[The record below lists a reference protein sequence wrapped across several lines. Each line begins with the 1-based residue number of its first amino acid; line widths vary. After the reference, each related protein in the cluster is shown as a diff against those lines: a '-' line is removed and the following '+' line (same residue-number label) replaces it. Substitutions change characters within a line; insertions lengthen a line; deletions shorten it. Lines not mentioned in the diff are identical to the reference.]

1 MKGEIMYMGNRN
13 DLSLSEIEYLQA
25 DYRDVSHATL
35 KGMFERGIF
44 QQGLSN
50 DDELLD
56 IEALI
61 LTKVHKDKT
70 ILPIIVDMIFS
81 RNRKGLFTHDL
92 IWAFFGARDPYS
104 LMLVA
109 NYLNSENIED
119 VKLACKLLDFV
130 PELDM
135 DTGKDSKKQYVSF
148 LYWFKENY
156 PFLHFTGESFQRSS
170 KPIPYRVA
178 LDAKYLYRQVS
189 VYTGEPLIP
198 LTEIENTILGYFNNL
213 DEENKLLLSK
223 VSIRI
228 HYEDVYSWKTWIN
241 SSITKQISIARNSL
255 QGGLLV
261 DN

>member
-1 MKGEIMYMGNRN
+1 MYMGNRN

-25 DYRDVSHATL
+25 DYRNVSHATL
-35 KGMFERGIF
+35 KGMFERGIS
-44 QQGLSN
+44 QLGLSN
-50 DDELLD
+50 ENDELLD
-56 IEALI
+56 IEALL

-109 NYLNSENIED
+109 NYLDSEHIED

-135 DTGKDSKKQYVSF
+135 DMGKDSKIQYFAF
-148 LYWFKENY
+148 LYWLEENY
-156 PFLHFTGESFQRSS
+156 PFLYFTGESFQRSS

-178 LDAKYLYRQVS
+178 LDAKYMYRQIS

-198 LTEIENTILGYFNNL
+198 LTEKENTILGYFNNL

-223 VSIRI
+223 FSIRI
-228 HYEDVYSWKTWIN
+228 HYENIYLWKSWIN
-241 SSITKQISIARNSL
+241 NSITQQISIARNARRIL
-255 QGGLLV
+255 
-261 DN
+261 DDCNFR